1 MRCPLP
7 LAPLLLLLL
16 LAGCLE
22 FDAQEIT
29 VHYDADK
36 DRIDALVVYRG
47 LFAEGGN
54 GSSDKPLE
62 KALAD
67 LDAAMQNGVFCFW
80 SNWPLKVDPVHDRG
94 PGTALLPHYEV
105 ETGGLFTDP
114 RGVLCGYQFVRI
126 RDAKAFLQKVNTMLE
141 VAVQAAA
148 LAEHQ
153 AEGGVFKFDA
163 DSRELL
169 RDFLRDGQQ
178 LLKVERGRVELRLP
192 CTLRDHRFLK
202 MQLERHLLDNLPGEL
217 VRRAA
222 VEQHRAEGGDATKTN
237 FGLDAAAIAG
247 PQLTARLRGAPS
259 FRFFWDNDFTF
270 DRRDELTTVGIG
282 ERGADEVRIVKASGG
297 LYHDNL
303 LQALRAR
310 GDKIEDGVP
319 DPELARRFAAFRGRD
334 CALPAGYA
342 ERRAATGGR

>member
-1 MRCPLP
+1 MHCPLP

-29 VHYDADK
+29 VRYDADK

-47 LFAEGGN
+47 LFAEGGT
-54 GSSDKPLE
+54 GSSDKPLD
-62 KALAD
+62 KALRD
-67 LDAAMQNGVFCFW
+67 LDDAMRNGVFCCW

-94 PGTALLPHYEV
+94 PGMALLPHYEV

-126 RDAKAFLQKVNTMLE
+126 RGAKAFLRKVNTMLE

-148 LAEHQ
+148 LTEHKV
-153 AEGGVFKFDA
+153 EGGVFKFDA

-169 RDFLRDGQQ
+169 REFLRDGQQ
-178 LLKVERGRVELRLP
+178 LLHVERGRVELRLP
-192 CTLRDHRFLK
+192 CTLRDHRWMK
-202 MQLERHLLDNLPGEL
+202 GQLEQHLLDNLPREL

-222 VEQHRAEGGDATKTN
+222 VEQHRAGGGDPTKTD
-237 FGLDAAAIAG
+237 FGMDAAAIAG
-247 PQLTARLRGAPS
+247 PQLAARLRGAAS

-282 ERGADEVRIVKASGG
+282 ERGADEVRVVKASDG

-303 LQALRAR
+303 LQALRER

-319 DPELARRFAAFRGRD
+319 DQELARRFAAFGARD
-334 CALPAGYA
+334 CVLPAGYA
-342 ERRAATGGR
+342 EKSAAAGGR